1 LTHWHALGDSRRQV
15 VPALVAVLALHA
27 LLFAVLSRSWT
38 RPLTVSA
45 ATRVT
50 LRLIPALAADRQ
62 RPPPG
67 AEPRAAPAVTRASP
81 RHTTTLA
88 PASTRD
94 ASPLD
99 AATAIHAPS
108 DSAGAPAPPASQPPR
123 QLDLSL
129 PRGWATRPGARHPA
143 IDDPRTNTAR
153 LTPEQRMAG
162 AFDTQ
167 VIEEPMEDGRRRIRR
182 GADCVIVV
190 PSRIAQLMPF
200 NEAAART
207 PSQVTACP

>member
-1 LTHWHALGDSRRQV
+1 

-27 LLFAVLSRSWT
+27 LLFALLTRSWT
-38 RPLTVSA
+38 HPSTVSA
-45 ATRVT
+45 AARVT
-50 LRLIPALAADRQ
+50 LRLIPILPTNRQ

-67 AEPRAAPAVTRASP
+67 AESRTAPAVARVSP
-81 RHTTTLA
+81 RRSTTLA
-88 PASTRD
+88 PASIRD
-94 ASPLD
+94 ASPLE
-99 AATAIHAPS
+99 AAPAIHAPS
-108 DSAGAPAPPASQPPR
+108 DSATAPALPASQPPR

-129 PRGWATRPGARHPA
+129 PHGWATRPDARHPA
-143 IDDPRTNTAR
+143 IDDPRASTAR

-162 AFDTQ
+162 ALDTQ

-207 PSQVTACP
+207 PSQVSACP

>member
-1 LTHWHALGDSRRQV
+1 M
-15 VPALVAVLALHA
+15 PALVAVLALHA
-27 LLFAVLSRSWT
+27 LLFAVLTRSWT
-38 RPLTVSA
+38 HPSTVSA

-62 RPPPG
+62 QPPPG
-67 AEPRAAPAVTRASP
+67 AEPRAATAVAKASP
-81 RHTTTLA
+81 RRTTSPA
-88 PASTRD
+88 PASIRD
-94 ASPLD
+94 ASPLE
-99 AATAIHAPS
+99 AATAIHAPG
-108 DSAGAPAPPASQPPR
+108 DGAVAPALPASQPPR
-123 QLDLSL
+123 QLDLNL

-143 IDDPRTNTAR
+143 IDDPRTSTAR

-162 AFDTQ
+162 ALDTQ

>member
-1 LTHWHALGDSRRQV
+1 MTHWHALGDSRRQV

-38 RPLTVSA
+38 RPLTVSTA
-45 ATRVT
+45 ARVT
-50 LRLIPALAADRQ
+50 LRLIPPLAADRQ
-62 RPPPG
+62 PPPG
-67 AEPRAAPAVTRASP
+67 AEPRAAPAVTQASP
-81 RHTTTLA
+81 RPSMTLA

-94 ASPLD
+94 ASPLE
-99 AATAIHAPS
+99 AATAIQAPS
-108 DSAGAPAPPASQPPR
+108 DSAGAPAPPASQPPH

-143 IDDPRTNTAR
+143 IDDPRINTAR